1 MVVAVVVR
9 VGLGIVCVCV
19 LGGLGGGWGVNAPL
33 HLENIAKISEAP

>member
-19 LGGLGGGWGVNAPL
+19 LGGWGGVNAPL

>member
-19 LGGLGGGWGVNAPL
+19 LGGWGVNAPL